1 MICAKCG
8 TEYEGSQCPKC
19 NGPVI
24 KINNSDYLARRKAYE
39 EKQAKLKEREA
50 LLKEEQAQADSDN
63 DNAGQAG
70 YEPGSNQKNN
80 KTEKTNRKTHAP
92 KSKNYDEG
100 VFDITKVDLNQ
111 VADKLKNGKDAFVD
125 SKDRFAKSLEEKAK
139 DIRKTET
146 GRNSKRSSGKSG
158 IPYTKVGVAAAVIL
172 ILIAAVVLIVN
183 IVTRKNYN
191 IYMSDGN
198 KIYDVSSLDSK
209 YVCDKSSAIFALD
222 DDTFF
227 TPEWPVDID
236 KNNSVLNVASPKG
249 SYFATDVYDAT
260 AGMYTLYIW
269 SDNVCL
275 KAAENIYEHNV
286 YYISDKGTVIYEETE
301 TINDN
306 GKTGVRMLS
315 MAEVKKDKSQPSGYV
330 CEAATI
336 ERNLNSAYVYS
347 SKDII
352 VILNTDGRLYQY
364 DFVRKTTTEVDLY
377 VDNVSALGS
386 STDMYMPGAEHL
398 NTTDDADSYMYSV
411 SGNNYYVETK
421 NAKATQLK
429 GVNGA
434 NITYIYDKKNNYL
447 YWLSNKKIS
456 YAKFKDGEISDIAVL
471 ENTGNNMNMIYLTDT
486 QELVYVN
493 DASQLVK
500 AEKGKKTFIKEN
512 VKDGSLSVVKNT
524 DVSLTYVSD
533 GKQYYIKNTSA
544 SPVAMCDAGELV
556 NTSNTGFYKK
566 SLYYYGADGQL
577 YTCNLKGGSQNVIGN
592 VERFFVGNYIK

>member
-19 NGPVI
+19 DGPVI

-50 LLKEEQAQADSDN
+50 QIKEEQAQADDSN
-63 DNAGQAG
+63 EKQTVR
-70 YEPGSNQKNN
+70 ESSSNQKDNKTAKNN
-80 KTEKTNRKTHAP
+80 KKTHTS

-111 VADKLKNGKDAFVD
+111 VADKLKNGKDVLV
-125 SKDRFAKSLEEKAK
+125 SGKDRLTKSLEEKAN
-139 DIRKTET
+139 DLRKTE
-146 GRNSKRSSGKSG
+146 NDENNKKSSYGSLK
-158 IPYTKVGVAAAVIL
+158 KQKNAVAAVIIL
-172 ILIAAVVLIVN
+172 ILIAAAVLVFN
-183 IVTRKNYN
+183 IVLKKNYN

-209 YVCDKSSAIFALD
+209 YVCDNSGAVFALD

-227 TPEWPVDID
+227 TPEWPEDID
-236 KNNSVLNVASPKG
+236 KNSSVLNVASPKG

-260 AGMYTLYIW
+260 AGVYTLYVW
-269 SDNVCL
+269 SDDVCL

-306 GKTGVRMLS
+306 GKTGNRMLS
-315 MAEVKKDKSQPSGYV
+315 MAEVKKDKSQVSGYV

-347 SKDII
+347 SNDMI

-377 VDNVSALGS
+377 VDSVSALGS
-386 STDMYMPGAEHL
+386 STDMYMSGAEHL

-411 SGNNYYVETK
+411 SGSNYYVETK
-421 NAKATQLK
+421 NAKATLLK
-429 GVNGA
+429 GVSGA
-434 NITYIYDKKNNYL
+434 NITYVYDKKNDYL
-447 YWLSNKKIS
+447 YWISNKKIS

-471 ENTGNNMNMIYLTDT
+471 ENTGNNMNVIYLKDT

-500 AEKGKKTFIKEN
+500 AEKGKKTFITEN
-512 VKDGSLSVVKNT
+512 IKDGSLSLVKNT
-524 DVSLTYVSD
+524 ADSLTYVSD
-533 GKQYYIKNTSA
+533 GKQYYIKDTSA
-544 SPVAMCDAGELV
+544 SPVAICDAGELI
-556 NTSNTGFYKK
+556 NTSNTGLYKK
-566 SLYYYGADGQL
+566 RLYYYGADEQL
-577 YTCNLKGGSQNVIGN
+577 YTCNLKGEAQNVIGN